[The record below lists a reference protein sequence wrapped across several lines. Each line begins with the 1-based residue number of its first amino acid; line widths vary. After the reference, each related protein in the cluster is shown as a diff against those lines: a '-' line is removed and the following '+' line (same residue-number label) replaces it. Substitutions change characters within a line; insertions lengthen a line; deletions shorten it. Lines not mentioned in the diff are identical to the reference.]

1 MNRSGERKS
10 SSAHYRE
17 KGAVKMSPSFIL
29 PPLPAFFWPREWKP
43 KSNSQNEW
51 WNCIVCT
58 KQNKRLLRAVK
69 RGPIRRQQTTL
80 SCWFP
85 WFHYNRGWRLNSH
98 GGKTDPLPFA
108 SINTACKV
116 PACIKWTVMCGY
128 LSLVKWNRISRM
140 TSLTKIWSIISQAS
154 ERVRALVQ
162 NKVLILATRMA
173 NFN

>member
-1 MNRSGERKS
+1 MVNRSGERAS

-17 KGAVKMSPSFIL
+17 KGAVKVSPSFIL
-29 PPLPAFFWPREWKP
+29 PPLPAFFWPREWKL

-69 RGPIRRQQTTL
+69 RGPIEGSRQHSAVGFLDFIMTETGAWTAMEGRQTL
-80 SCWFP
+80 F
-85 WFHYNRGWRLNSH
+85 
-98 GGKTDPLPFA
+98 PFA
-108 SINTACKV
+108 SINTACKA
-116 PACIKWTVMCGY
+116 PACIKWTVMHGY
-128 LSLVKWNRISRM
+128 LSLVKGNT
-140 TSLTKIWSIISQAS
+140 TSVTKTWSIISQAS
-154 ERVRALVQ
+154 ERVRVVVQ